1 MSSKRKDSKGRVLRN
16 GESQRADGRYMF
28 RYTDAWGERQT
39 VYSWKL
45 VETDKI
51 PEGKKCDKPL
61 REIEKQIQQDIG
73 DGIKTKDASNITVE
87 DMFWSFIN
95 DRRDLK
101 ETSRCNYI
109 CLYNNHI
116 KEKLGGRR
124 IGAVKHSDIQR
135 YYIDLLGEQGYS
147 YNTAQLIQAI
157 LCQLFDI
164 AVMDNIIRT
173 NPTNKALQKAKRI
186 TNAEPKKRHAL
197 TEDEQARFIDFVY
210 GSAVYKKWGNLFTVL
225 LGTGLRIGEALGLRW
240 QDCDFNNNTI
250 NVNHTLLYAPKAATM
265 QYEYRISTP
274 KTMSGVRVVP
284 MFNDVKNALI
294 KEREMQKQRSS
305 KFAVD
310 GYTDFIFLNRNGRV
324 YTPASI
330 FGTIQRITNAYNA
343 MELSMAI
350 QEGRQPKPLPQFSP
364 HNLRHTF
371 CTRLCENEQNIKIIQ
386 DIMGHSNIATT
397 MDVYSEATMS
407 KKQAS
412 FQSIEGKM
420 KLV

>member
-1 MSSKRKDSKGRVLRN
+1 M
-16 GESQRADGRYMF
+16 
-28 RYTDAWGERQT
+28 
-39 VYSWKL
+39 
-45 VETDKI
+45 
-51 PEGKKCDKPL
+51 

-73 DGIKTKDASNITVE
+73 AGIKTKDASNTTVE

-116 KEKLGGRR
+116 KEKLGNRR
-124 IGAVKHSDIQR
+124 IGSVKYSDIQR

-147 YNTAQLIQAI
+147 YNTVQLIQAI

-164 AVMDNIIRT
+164 AVMDNIIRA

-250 NVNHTLLYAPKAATM
+250 NVNHTILYAPKAATM

-274 KTMSGVRVVP
+274 KTASGVRVVP

-294 KEREMQKQRSS
+294 KERETQRQRSS
-305 KFAVD
+305 EFAVD
-310 GYTDFIFLNRNGRV
+310 GYTDFVFLNRNGRV
-324 YTPASI
+324 CTPASI

-350 QEGRQPKPLPQFSP
+350 QEDRQPKTLPQFGP

-386 DIMGHSNIATT
+386 DIMGHSNITTT
-397 MDVYSEATMS
+397 MDVYSEATIS

-420 KLV
+420 KLI